1 MQLNS
6 LIVREYIRD
15 LVGVL
20 SLDELISNQR
30 LVRLIVL
37 IEAMILFDSREGRI

>member
-15 LVGVL
+15 LVGVI

-30 LVRLIVL
+30 LIRLIIFV
-37 IEAMILFDSREGRI
+37 EAMILFDSREGRV